1 MIANHNLS
9 TFHYG
14 DIELKE
20 SVFIKGMPYFTRRA
34 IGEWLGYKKPQEAI
48 DKILKRN
55 PHIDNLPSS
64 VHPSLGC
71 TEDENPEWAVTVNL
85 TGTDGK
91 KYATRVYGAIGL
103 QLIVFESRQPKAI
116 EYKIAVARLVSDIIT
131 GKYLWNVLK
140 LMCEKK

>member
-34 IGEWLGYKKPQEAI
+34 IGEWLGYDNPQKSI
-48 DKILKRN
+48 DKIIERN
-55 PHIDNLPSS
+55 PHI
-64 VHPSLGC
+64 
-71 TEDENPEWAVTVNL
+71 ENPEWSVTVNL

-91 KYATRVYGAIGL
+91 KYDTRVYDAIGL

-131 GKYLWNVLK
+131 GKYLFNIYK
-140 LMCEKK
+140 MMCGKK